1 MIQISRLWC
10 AFAAIGAGTIHL
22 AVGASAPVLLSVIL
36 VGLGVAELGWG
47 VATLVRG
54 RYPMPNQALVGALLP
69 LVVWAAAAGLRSTSA
84 VPADV
89 TVLPV
94 FPMTVA
100 TLFSLFVAGSLA
112 LTRRGAGRREGVS
125 AAAVEPAPQSWRF
138 LAALTL
144 GGVLVSGLTTPALA
158 ATDAGTQAVPHGS
171 HSDSGPAVLPEEPQ
185 SHH

>member
-1 MIQISRLWC
+1 MIPISRLWC

-36 VGLGVAELGWG
+36 VALGVAELGWG

-54 RYPMPNQALVGALLP
+54 RYLMPNQALIGALLP
-69 LVVWAAAAGLRSTSA
+69 LVVWAVAAGLGSTSA

-100 TLFSLFVAGSLA
+100 TLFGLFVAGSLA
-112 LTRRGAGRREGVS
+112 VTRRGSGRRGRVSDGGVE
-125 AAAVEPAPQSWRF
+125 AAPQRWRF

-171 HSDSGPAVLPEEPQ
+171 PSNSGPAVLPGGPH